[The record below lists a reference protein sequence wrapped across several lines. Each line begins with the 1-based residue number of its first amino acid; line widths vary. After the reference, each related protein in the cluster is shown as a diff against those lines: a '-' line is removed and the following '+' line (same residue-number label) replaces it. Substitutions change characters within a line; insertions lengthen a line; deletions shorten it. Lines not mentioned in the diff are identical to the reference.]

1 MERLFVKREICTICY
16 HDIDDHNNGILC
28 PSQDARMNANV
39 YDINIKLVLSILLS
53 RLWPVITEYKKQI
66 ELNSGDHHNDIPFNI
81 LYRKMIKN
89 IKNQQFVSIML
100 HIDGISICKSKKL
113 TLWLLSGVIIE
124 LPPYLRYKRCNMILL
139 SIHLGVSEP
148 EPKSWL
154 NSCFLQLNELK
165 KEGNSFEFYFIF

>member
-1 MERLFVKREICTICY
+1 MERLFVKREICTKCY
-16 HDIDDHNNGILC
+16 HDIDGHNCILC
-28 PSQDARMNANV
+28 ASQGARMNANI
-39 YDINIKLVLSILLS
+39 YDINIKLVLSVLLS

-66 ELNSGDHHNDIPFNI
+66 ESNSPDHHNDIPFNI
-81 LYRKMIKN
+81 LYREMKKSIR
-89 IKNQQFVSIML
+89 NQQFVSIML

-124 LPPYLRYKRCNMILL
+124 LPPHLRYKRCNMILL

-154 NSCFLQLNELK
+154 NSCFFQLNELK
-165 KEGNSFEFYFIF
+165 KEGKSFQFYFIL